1 MGPGGTVPAEK
12 GDVVSEKKEAATE
25 QIIEVNMQDLALEV
39 FQDCIV
45 LVQTDL
51 EDEQIE
57 HQIFL
62 AGPQIEMVANWLLKH
77 DPTKVKKE
85 GG

>member
-1 MGPGGTVPAEK
+1 
-12 GDVVSEKKEAATE
+12 
-25 QIIEVNMQDLALEV
+25 
-39 FQDCIV
+39 
-45 LVQTDL
+45 VQTDL